1 MSAAPK
7 SSAVV
12 MPTKGGEA
20 VPGEAAAVTKMAGGG
35 LVLSPLPLSGGRKRR
50 GTKRLSKKVLK
61 MFKKGSAK
69 KLSKLLKGGQ
79 EGEDAVTAP
88 ETPEPT
94 EGARRRRGSRKT
106 KRGSRKSRHSFLY

>member
-1 MSAAPK
+1 MSAPK

-20 VPGEAAAVTKMAGGG
+20 QPEQAAAVTKMAGGG

-69 KLSKLLKGGQ
+69 KLQKLLKGGQ
-79 EGEDAVTAP
+79 EAEEVVATEGEAAP
-88 ETPEPT
+88 A
-94 EGARRRRGSRKT
+94 EGARRRRSKTRRTSR
-106 KRGSRKSRHSFLY
+106 RHGFLY

>member
-1 MSAAPK
+1 MSAPK

-12 MPTKGGEA
+12 MPTEGGSAMPEQ
-20 VPGEAAAVTKMAGGG
+20 AAAVTKMAGGG

-69 KLSKLLKGGQ
+69 KLAKLLKGGQ
-79 EGEDAVTAP
+79 EAEDVMATEGEAAP
-88 ETPEPT
+88 V
-94 EGARRRRGSRKT
+94 EGARRKRRGGKT
-106 KRGSRKSRHSFLY
+106 RRGSRKSRHSFLY